1 MTSTTSETAP
11 EVAPVTRLIEQA
23 RVDLYARAARDP
35 NPLHSDPVYAA
46 TTPFGRPVAHGMLV
60 LALVSEMM
68 AAAFPERWAAGGTL
82 DVRWRSPAMPPVT
95 VTARAS
101 VRGVKDGVA
110 TYEVT
115 CEDEAGTQL
124 LSGTASAPI
133 AATST

>member
-1 MTSTTSETAP
+1 MTTP
-11 EVAPVTRLIEQA
+11 PLVAPVTRLIEQA

-35 NPLHSDPVYAA
+35 NPLHSDAEYAA

-68 AAAFPERWAAGGTL
+68 AAAFGDRWERGGTL

-101 VRGVKDGVA
+101 LRGEKDGVA
-110 TYEVT
+110 TYDVT
-115 CEDEAGTQL
+115 CEDDAGTQL
-124 LSGTASAPI
+124 LSGTASAPC
-133 AATST
+133 ADESA